1 MEMWVKM
8 AIFIL
13 LLIALARPYLYDSS
27 PNSHKRGRDLIL
39 AIDASGSMGERGFDK
54 RDVYKKKFDTTLE
67 ITKDFINKR
76 ADDNIGVVLFG
87 TFAYTLSPLTYDLQ
101 SLLSILL
108 LTDVGIA
115 GESTAIGEAIAQS
128 MRSLK
133 YGDAKS
139 KVIILLS
146 DGHHNAGSISPKEAL
161 KIAINKGIKVYTIG
175 IGTAYD
181 KGLLDTIARDSGAKS
196 YSAISADELVEVYSD
211 IEKLEPS
218 PIRSEN
224 FLHRYML
231 FVYPLGLAFGVLFFW
246 VMIRGRE

>member
-1 MEMWVKM
+1 MWIKI

-13 LLIALARPYLYDSS
+13 LVMALARPYLYDSS
-27 PNSHKRGRDLIL
+27 PNSHKRGRDLVL

-54 RDVYKKKFDTTLE
+54 RDVYKKKFDATLE
-67 ITKDFINKR
+67 ITREFINKR

-101 SLLSILL
+101 SLLSILS

-128 MRSLK
+128 IRSLD

-139 KVIILLS
+139 KVIVLLT
-146 DGHHNAGSISPKEAL
+146 DGHHNAGSISPKDAL
-161 KIAINKGIKVYTIG
+161 KKAKDSGIKVYTIG
-175 IGTAYD
+175 IGSAYD
-181 KGLLDTIARDSGAKS
+181 KGLLENIAMDSGGES
-196 YSAISADELVEVYSD
+196 YSAISADELMKVYEN
-211 IEKLEPS
+211 IERLEPS

-224 FLHRYML
+224 FLYRYML

-246 VMIRGRE
+246 VMMRGRE